1 MTSERP
7 GESSAQIRQRVIA
20 GLLTKGIDPIHRI
33 SDHLRPMELDALG
46 LLPAIRSLCVECQKR
61 NNFALTLNFGS
72 WPQRLPEMVELTVY
86 RIIQEAF
93 TNIEKH
99 SSASQVMLQ
108 LDLDGRFLN
117 LTISR

>member
-1 MTSERP
+1 MPKE
-7 GESSAQIRQRVIA
+7 
-20 GLLTKGIDPIHRI
+20 
-33 SDHLRPMELDALG
+33 
-46 LLPAIRSLCVECQKR
+46 

-99 SSASQVMLQ
+99 SGASQVMLQ
-108 LDLDGRFLN
+108 LDLDGSFLN
-117 LTISR
+117 LTIRDNGKGFEPASGKLALVMGLIHMRERSAFVEGTFSLGA